1 MRNEERSIR
10 EADMR
15 LVREINRLDVVRRNG
30 RSRKF
35 LLSIVLMILRAGGPA

>member
-30 RSRKF
+30 RSRKV
-35 LLSIVLMILRAGGPA
+35 LLSIVLMILRVGGPA